1 MKRVGP
7 NHPTVCWTGAG
18 IGTRMSVISGYR
30 KLPSH
35 LTLLIMLLAFWQNV
49 ERREVSPESML
60 S

>member
-30 KLPSH
+30 KLPSDFAYF
-35 LTLLIMLLAFWQNV
+35 MLLAFWQNV